1 MERNFRKVCL
11 GIFSLTLFLM
21 SMGIA
26 FAANFSDSI
35 KTSHFSASLRTDRQT
50 QINAQYCEIK
60 VTDTYDS
67 NQSLSKQDDFTS
79 YSRDTTE
86 TWNTKIVK
94 TTRDDVA
101 YYSIINNQSSLGFS
115 WFGTTYNPYR
125 GNAKSLELSHFS
137 LPNYNGFGTHY
148 ATAKYVFNAASI
160 GEISFDALILL
171 NATTPAS
178 SSIPKARFTAKLGH
192 DVMNQSESIEM
203 FFETKGHAA
212 ENNYTVNA
220 YYNAINPSTG
230 QKSEKTQLFQSQI
243 GNFNWI
249 NVKVFFDAYN
259 DVYNITMQQYRPDEG
274 FLGSPVSTVIRGQQY
289 NSSSWTRAYSGT
301 RISTTQLI
309 NSFSLLLESN
319 AISSRSSVFIDN
331 FQANVFRF
339 PAVYADVIHDNATIE
354 KKSYMNRTAISAL
367 NPPKYP
373 SNTILLANPES
384 YAANAEPNDVYTSW
398 QLAPSWIYSFPLILS
413 PTDHEMNVRT
423 LLKYINDKQ
432 TPIEK
437 MGIMEP
443 DQIGY
448 YETGMMGG
456 PLSSQ
461 NFTYSENDSKPFD
474 YWFKSESSKNIIR
487 IEYDSEKNVGQIRK
501 IGIYPES
508 ITNEARAIFM
518 VDFVDV
524 AGQINDIDGFPMLM
538 FFTAIGIIWMIK
550 FVKKQKLTNL

>member
-1 MERNFRKVCL
+1 MERNLRKLIL

-35 KTSHFSASLRTDRQT
+35 KTAHFSASLRTDRQT
-50 QINAQYCEIK
+50 QIYAQYCEIK
-60 VTDTYDS
+60 VADIYDT

-79 YSRDTTE
+79 YTRDTTE

-94 TTRDDVA
+94 TTREDVA
-101 YYSIINNQSSLGFS
+101 YYSIINNQSELGFS
-115 WFGTTYNPYR
+115 WFGANYSPFR
-125 GNAKSLELSHFS
+125 GNAKSLELSHFG
-137 LPNYNGFGTHY
+137 LANYRGFGTHY
-148 ATAKYVFNAASI
+148 ATASYIFDAASI

-171 NATTPAS
+171 NATTPVS
-178 SSIPKARFTAKLGH
+178 TSKPQARFTVKLGH
-192 DVMNQSESIEM
+192 SIMNQSESINI
-203 FFETKGHAA
+203 FFETVGQPAQ
-212 ENNYTVNA
+212 NNYTVNG
-220 YYNAINPSTG
+220 YYNAINPTTG
-230 QKSEKTQLFQSQI
+230 QKNEKTQLFQSQY

-249 NVKVFFDAYN
+249 NVKIFFDAYN

-274 FLGSPVSTVIRGQQY
+274 FLGSPISTVIRGQQY
-289 NSSSWTRAYSGT
+289 NSSSWTRAYGGT

-309 NSFSLLLESN
+309 NSFSLFLESD

-339 PAVYADVIHDNATIE
+339 PAVYADVVYDNATIE
-354 KKSYMNRTAISAL
+354 KGSYMNRTAISSM

-373 SNTILLANPES
+373 SNAILLANPES
-384 YAANAEPNDVYTSW
+384 YAANAEPNDIYTGW

-413 PTDHEMNVRT
+413 PTDHDLNIRT
-423 LLKYINDKQ
+423 LLKYINDKT
-432 TPIEK
+432 TPIETL
-437 MGIMEP
+437 GLMEP

-448 YETGMMGG
+448 YYTGSMGG
-456 PLSSQ
+456 PLCTQ
-461 NFTYSENDSKPFD
+461 NFTYSQEDSKPFD
-474 YWFKSESSKNIIR
+474 YWFKSASSNNIIR
-487 IEYDSEKNVGQIRK
+487 IQYDSEKNIGQIRK

-508 ITNEARAIFM
+508 VTNEASAILM

-524 AGQINDIDGFPMLM
+524 LGEINDVDGYTMLL

-550 FVKKQKLTNL
+550 MVKKQKLTNL